1 MIMGK
6 RRGAPLG
13 NQNARKHGYYSNVLD
28 DSEKRNLKMASQ
40 IKGLDDEIN
49 LLRVKIKSIAERDPQ
64 NLRLIS
70 QATVSLARLLHTRE
84 TNFKKDQDLGQAIQK
99 VIREIGIPL
108 GVDKFLKNRDDI
120 KNRS

>member
-1 MIMGK
+1 MIGK

-28 DSEKRNLKMASQ
+28 ESEKRNLKMAYQ
-40 IKGLDDEIN
+40 IKGLDEEIN
-49 LLRVKIKSIAERDPQ
+49 LLRVKIKSIAEHDPQ

-70 QATVSLARLLHTRE
+70 QAAVSLARLLRIRE
-84 TNFKKDQDLGQAIQK
+84 TNFKKAQDLGQIIAN

-108 GVDKFLKNRDDI
+108 GADKFLKNPDNI
-120 KNRS
+120 ENKP

>member
-1 MIMGK
+1 MMGK

-28 DSEKRNLKMASQ
+28 ESEKRNLKMAYQ
-40 IKGLDDEIN
+40 IKGLDEEIN
-49 LLRVKIKSIAERDPQ
+49 LLRVKIKSIAEHDPQ

-70 QATVSLARLLHTRE
+70 QAAVSLARLLRTRE
-84 TNFKKDQDLGQAIQK
+84 TNFKKAQDLGQIIAN

-108 GVDKFLKNRDDI
+108 GVDKFLKNSDNI
-120 KNRS
+120 ENKP

>member
-1 MIMGK
+1 MGK

-13 NQNARKHGYYSNVLD
+13 NQNARKHGFYSNVLD
-28 DSEKRNLKMASQ
+28 DSEKRNLKMAYQ
-40 IKGLDDEIN
+40 IKGLDEEIN

-70 QATVSLARLLHTRE
+70 QATVSLARLLRTRE
-84 TNFKKDQDLGQAIQK
+84 TTFKKEQDLGQAIHN

-108 GVDKFLKNRDDI
+108 GADQFLKNPDNI
-120 KNRS
+120 KNRP